1 VTIATDNAKDRPR
14 VRPAGR
20 VTVLVAAATVAAL
33 VPAAAAAGQSRPAH
47 LSLRSAAG
55 GALVAGDI
63 STVAGGKGPGP
74 APATSVAFS
83 PCGVSFAAGSVYA
96 AASATVRQVS
106 QAGTLTTPAGTG
118 SFGPLGDAGLAT
130 RASLT
135 GACGTAVDGS
145 GNLIIADAGSG
156 RVRAVAAK
164 TGTFY
169 GQAMTAGDIY
179 TVAGGGTG
187 PLGDGGPATSA
198 VVVPAGV
205 ALDAAGNL
213 VIADAG
219 YQRIRVV
226 AAKSGTFY
234 GQAMTAGDIYTVA
247 GGGVNGLG
255 DGGPA
260 TFAEIG
266 PDGVALDAAGNLVIA
281 DRRNNRIRVVAAKT
295 GTSYGQAM
303 TAGDIYTVAGGGT
316 SGLGDGGPA
325 TKAQLSAPVGVA
337 VGTAGNLVIADEGT
351 NRIRVVAVKTGT
363 FYGQAMT
370 AGDIYTAAGD
380 GNAGFSGDGGPAT
393 KAELSAPAGI
403 AVDTAGNL
411 LIADLNNDRVR
422 VAAAKTG
429 TSYGR
434 AMTAG
439 DIYTIAGNGTVS
451 YSGDGGPATGAQL
464 NRPGWVAVDAAGN
477 LVIADSNFRVR
488 VVAAKTGTFY
498 GQAMTAG
505 DIYTVAGNGTRDST
519 STGFLRSGVRA
530 TKAGI
535 TPVAVALDRAGNLVV
550 SEPRGIRVV
559 AVKTGTSYG
568 RAMTAGD
575 IYTIA
580 GNGTVGLS
588 GDGGPAT
595 AAELFDPA
603 GVVADAAGNL
613 VIADS
618 GNSRLRV
625 LAAKTGTFYGLP
637 MTAGDIYTVAGA
649 GTSGLGDGGPAITAQ
664 LNQEAGVALDAAGN
678 VVVADSGDRRIRVV
692 AVKTGTFYGQAMTV
706 GDIYT
711 VAGGGTS
718 NPGDGGAATA
728 AALTAP
734 LGVAVDSRG
743 NLVLT
748 DTGAGVVNPR
758 VRVVAAA
765 TGTFYGQAMTAGD
778 IYTVAGG
785 NPAGFS
791 GDGGPAT
798 GAELSDPRA
807 VAVTGAGGLVFADT
821 ANNRIREVAG

>member
-1 VTIATDNAKDRPR
+1 VTIGTDNAKDRPR

-47 LSLRSAAG
+47 LSPRSAAG
-55 GALVAGDI
+55 AALAAGDI

-135 GACGTAVDGS
+135 GACGTTVDGS

-187 PLGDGGPATSA
+187 P
-198 VVVPAGV
+198 
-205 ALDAAGNL
+205 
-213 VIADAG
+213 
-219 YQRIRVV
+219 
-226 AAKSGTFY
+226 
-234 GQAMTAGDIYTVA
+234 
-247 GGGVNGLG
+247 LG

-337 VGTAGNLVIADEGT
+337 VGTAGNLVVADEGT

-370 AGDIYTAAGD
+370 AGDIYTVAGD
-380 GNAGFSGDGGPAT
+380 GNAGFYGDGGPAT
-393 KAELSAPAGI
+393 KAELSAPAGV

-429 TSYGR
+429 TFYGR

-477 LVIADSNFRVR
+477 LVIADSNFRIR

-498 GQAMTAG
+498 G
-505 DIYTVAGNGTRDST
+505 R
-519 STGFLRSGVRA
+519 
-530 TKAGI
+530 
-535 TPVAVALDRAGNLVV
+535 
-550 SEPRGIRVV
+550 
-559 AVKTGTSYG
+559 
-568 RAMTAGD
+568 
-575 IYTIA
+575 
-580 GNGTVGLS
+580 
-588 GDGGPAT
+588 
-595 AAELFDPA
+595 
-603 GVVADAAGNL
+603 
-613 VIADS
+613 
-618 GNSRLRV
+618 
-625 LAAKTGTFYGLP
+625 
-637 MTAGDIYTVAGA
+637 
-649 GTSGLGDGGPAITAQ
+649 
-664 LNQEAGVALDAAGN
+664 
-678 VVVADSGDRRIRVV
+678 
-692 AVKTGTFYGQAMTV
+692 
-706 GDIYT
+706 
-711 VAGGGTS
+711 
-718 NPGDGGAATA
+718 
-728 AALTAP
+728 
-734 LGVAVDSRG
+734 
-743 NLVLT
+743 
-748 DTGAGVVNPR
+748 
-758 VRVVAAA
+758 
-765 TGTFYGQAMTAGD
+765 AMTAGD

-798 GAELSDPRA
+798 SAELSDPRAVA